1 MAIDRDIQ
9 AALEKE
15 ALEFAYL
22 LYDIFQEE
30 QANGNV
36 SNDNPDQV
44 NICQEKY

>member
-1 MAIDRDIQ
+1 MAASNDIQ
-9 AALEKE
+9 ARLEKE

-36 SNDNPDQV
+36 SDDKND
-44 NICQEKY
+44 

>member
-1 MAIDRDIQ
+1 MAASNDIQ
-9 AALEKE
+9 VTLEKE

-36 SNDNPDQV
+36 SDDKND
-44 NICQEKY
+44 